1 MTPAPWCIAGPLL
14 GVLIVGLRAA
24 VNKPFGVLGGY
35 IDLAEHALQPRRLGI
50 SAFLLLGVG
59 LGGALY
65 AVVLGVF
72 SASLT
77 YPSVG
82 VLPSGAIPPFIVLL
96 VAGVGMG
103 VGARTAGGCT
113 SGHGLTG
120 MALGS
125 PASIVATITF
135 FATGVAVAHLLAW
148 F

>member
-1 MTPAPWCIAGPLL
+1 MIPAPWYLAGPLL
-14 GVLIVGLRAA
+14 GLLIVALRAA

-35 IDLAEHALQPRRLGI
+35 IDLVEHTSQPQRLGI
-50 SAFLLLGVG
+50 STFLLLGVV

-65 AVVLGVF
+65 AALFGVF
-72 SASLT
+72 S
-77 YPSVG
+77 PSPAYTSG
-82 VLPSGAIPPFIVLL
+82 SVLPSGAILPFMVLL
-96 VAGVGMG
+96 LAGVGMG

-125 PASIVATITF
+125 PPSIVATITF
-135 FATGVAVAHLLAW
+135 FATGVALAHLLSW

>member
-1 MTPAPWCIAGPLL
+1 MIPAPWYLAGPLL
-14 GVLIVGLRAA
+14 GLLIVALRAA

-35 IDLAEHALQPRRLGI
+35 IDLVEHTSQPQRLGI
-50 SAFLLLGVG
+50 STFLLLGVV

-65 AVVLGVF
+65 AALFGVF
-72 SASLT
+72 SPSLT
-77 YPSVG
+77 YTGGS
-82 VLPSGAIPPFIVLL
+82 VLPSGAILPFMVLL
-96 VAGVGMG
+96 LAGVGMG

-135 FATGVAVAHLLAW
+135 FATGVALAHLLSW

>member
-1 MTPAPWCIAGPLL
+1 MTRAPWYLAGPLL
-14 GVLIVGLRAA
+14 GLLIVGLRAA

-35 IDLAEHALQPRRLGI
+35 IDLAEHAFQPRRLGI
-50 SAFLLLGVG
+50 STFLLLGVA

-77 YPSVG
+77 YPSGG
-82 VLPSGAIPPFIVLL
+82 VLLSGAIPPFIVLL

-135 FATGVAVAHLLAW
+135 FATGVALAHLFAW